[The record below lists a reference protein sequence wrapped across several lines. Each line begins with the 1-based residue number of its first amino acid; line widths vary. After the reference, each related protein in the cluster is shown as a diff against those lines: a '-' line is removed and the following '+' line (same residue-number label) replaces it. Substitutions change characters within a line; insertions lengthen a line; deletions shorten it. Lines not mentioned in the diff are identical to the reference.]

1 MVIVVCLRHTAARPR
16 RVPHTALTPFVS
28 CGVTKMACILH
39 AANGIGTYYLY
50 FTKSPSAYGI
60 PISRAGMYENRTFTM
75 ASACCF
81 CACFCR
87 A

>member
-1 MVIVVCLRHTAARPR
+1 MDNKIDILGESNKQDIQHT
-16 RVPHTALTPFVS
+16 VS
-28 CGVTKMACILH
+28 K
-39 AANGIGTYYLY
+39 GIGPNYLY

-60 PISRAGMYENRTFTM
+60 PIRMAGMYENLTFTM

-81 CACFCR
+81 CACFCK